1 MRSAKRLA
9 FAALLAGAVGIGFAP
24 IFVRLSELG
33 PSATAF
39 YRLFF
44 PLPAFWLWFGWERRR
59 TPTQPET
66 AKTSCSC
73 SRWLFVVSGLCFAAD
88 MALWHWS
95 IKLTTVANATLL
107 ANFAPLLVAAGA
119 RIFFQERITFPLLA
133 GMALAVVGGALL
145 MRASLHLTL
154 RHAWGDVVALTA
166 AVFYAGYLLAVKRLT
181 RSFSTAAIMAWS
193 SLVTTPALLV
203 VTLLSKESLIATRA
217 TGWMVLVAL
226 ALVSQVGGQGMI
238 TFALSHLP
246 ASFSAVSLYLQ
257 PVVAATL
264 AWVLLNEPLSIL
276 QVLGGCAV
284 LAGIVVASQGARG

>member
-44 PLPAFWLWFGWERRR
+44 ALPAFWLWFGWEQGR

-66 AKTSCSC
+66 AKTSCS
-73 SRWLFVVSGLCFAAD
+73 RWLFVLSGLCFAAD

-119 RIFFQERITFPLLA
+119 RIFFRERITFPLLA

-145 MRASLHLTL
+145 VRASLHLTL
-154 RHAWGDVVALTA
+154 RHAWGDAVALMA

-193 SLVTTPALLV
+193 SLVTSPALLV

-246 ASFSAVSLYLQ
+246 ASFSAV
-257 PVVAATL
+257 
-264 AWVLLNEPLSIL
+264 
-276 QVLGGCAV
+276 
-284 LAGIVVASQGARG
+284 